1 MATVINV
8 MVHER
13 ETLVNLETVASIAFT
28 PVSSGS
34 SASARIVTTA
44 VASDRGE
51 DSSGSHVVSVMG
63 DDDVAALRAELI
75 KVGWLPKA
83 SNESRYRPAER
94 QQQG

>member
-8 MVHER
+8 AVHER

-44 VASDRGE
+44 IMANRGE
-51 DSSGSHVVSVMG
+51 DSSGPHVLNVTG
-63 DDDVAALRAELI
+63 DDDVAALRSELV

-83 SNESRYRPAER
+83 SRGSGIHIIDDED
-94 QQQG
+94 